1 MPKTRSHRAR
11 KSHKRSHK
19 RSHTRK
25 MKRGG
30 FMAPVNV
37 TDTMPQRDSLA
48 QGSQYLNMHS
58 KQHGG
63 VAPYPTSLGST
74 LPTNMIASA
83 RTGPLDSALQQ
94 IQGMQDGGKRKHSHK
109 RSHKKR
115 SHKRSHKHN
124 KRSHKRTHKHRGG
137 AFVGSPLSENPM
149 LLPSG
154 LERQAAL
161 HHEWSMAKDSGAFL
175 PNQ

>member
-1 MPKTRSHRAR
+1 MPKTRSHRVR

-30 FMAPVNV
+30 YLAPVNV

-94 IQGMQDGGKRKHSHK
+94 IQGMQDGGKRKHKHSRKHS
-109 RSHKKR
+109 R
-115 SHKRSHKHN
+115 KHN
-124 KRSHKRTHKHRGG
+124 KRSHKRSYKHRGG
-137 AFVGSPLSENPM
+137 VFVGSPTSANTM
-149 LLPSG
+149 LLPPG

-161 HHEWSMAKDSGAFL
+161 NYEWSMAKDPSAFL
-175 PNQ
+175 PNP

>member
-1 MPKTRSHRAR
+1 MPKSRSHRAR
-11 KSHKRSHK
+11 KSHK

-30 FMAPVNV
+30 YLAPVNE
-37 TDTMPQRDSLA
+37 TNTMSMRDSLA
-48 QGSQYLNMHS
+48 QGSQYLNIHS

-74 LPTNMIASA
+74 IPTNMIASA

-94 IQGMQDGGKRKHSHK
+94 IQGMQDGGKRKHSRKNKHSRKHK
-109 RSHKKR
+109 HSRKC
-115 SHKRSHKHN
+115 SHKRSY
-124 KRSHKRTHKHRGG
+124 KHRGG
-137 AFVGSPLSENPM
+137 VFVGSPVSANAM
-149 LLPSG
+149 LLPPG

-161 HHEWSMAKDSGAFL
+161 NYEWSMAKDPSAFL
-175 PNQ
+175 PNP

>member
-1 MPKTRSHRAR
+1 MVSR
-11 KSHKRSHK
+11 KSRRTRK
-19 RSHTRK
+19 TRK

-37 TDTMPQRDSLA
+37 ADTMPQRDSLA
-48 QGSQYLNMHS
+48 QGSQYLNAH
-58 KQHGG
+58 KGQYGG
-63 VAPYPTSLGST
+63 SAPYPSSVNMSSL
-74 LPTNMIASA
+74 PPNMVQYA

-94 IQGMQDGGKRKHSHK
+94 IQGMQDGGKHKRSHK
-109 RSHKKR
+109 RSHKRTHKHNKR